1 MAVNYNDKRFQQV
14 NNEKATALKEV
25 NSTYNNMINSTDKL
39 YQDQIDA
46 MTQYGDT
53 QAQLQQEQTDF
64 ALEQIEQNKEWAEQ
78 DYLKEQKGA
87 YADYQKQSNTYGA
100 NAEAM
105 ASRGLTGTGY
115 AESSDVAMYTAYQN
129 RVATARES
137 FNRTTV
143 EFSNQMKDAILQNKS
158 DLAKIAFETLQ
169 KKLELTLQGFQYKN
183 TLLQQQ
189 LQTKQ
194 QTEDRYYTRW
204 QNVLQQINTENSLEE
219 QKRQFN
225 EQMALQREELNF
237 QKSQASR
244 SSSGGGGGSYSGGGS
259 SGGESGSISNSNTLT
274 TAFYSGTYN
283 KDALTNGKPDKSKTF
298 SNGYQPNNVNGKKL
312 TAVKTKDGKTKTIPV
327 KSKTLQGTS
336 VTTKQTVWKDTSGK
350 KWVWDGYN
358 NKYVPYK

>member
-1 MAVNYNDKRFQQV
+1 MAVNYNDVRFQQV
-14 NNEKATALKEV
+14 NNEKATALNEV
-25 NSTYNNMINSTDKL
+25 NTTYNNMINSTDKL
-39 YQDQIDA
+39 YQDQINA

-53 QAQLQQEQTDF
+53 QAKLQQEQTDF
-64 ALEQIEQNKEWAEQ
+64 ALEKIEQNKEWAEQ

-129 RVATARES
+129 RVATARQS

-189 LQTKQ
+189 LEAKQ

-204 QNVLQQINTENSLEE
+204 QNVLQQINTENTLAE
-219 QKRQFN
+219 QQRQFN
-225 EQMALQREELNF
+225 EQMALQR
-237 QKSQASR
+237 QSMSY
-244 SSSGGGGGSYSGGGS
+244 SGGSGGSYSGGSSSGGS
-259 SGGESGSISNSNTLT
+259 SGGSSGSGASIT
-274 TAFYSGTYN
+274 
-283 KDALTNGKPDKSKTF
+283 KEKGKPKDYYF
-298 SNGYQPNNVNGKKL
+298 SNGYQPQYINGKKVSASGL
-312 TAVKTKDGKTKTIPV
+312 KVKDVFMADGSSFSKQNIWSANGKYYVWVGNGKKGGDYVDVTNKVKT
-327 KSKTLQGTS
+327 S
-336 VTTKQTVWKDTSGK
+336 VEK
-350 KWVWDGYN
+350 KVNFKWGR
-358 NKYVPYK
+358 